1 MEVLYAGMAI
11 GAIVSV
17 VYSLFRQETAL
28 DLVIRLVFVQMVNLL
43 CFIFFH

>member
-17 VYSLFRQETAL
+17 VYSIFRQETAV
-28 DLVIRLVFVQMVNLL
+28 DFMMRLVFVQAVNVL